1 MTAMPW
7 AEAGEIR
14 TGTLVVTGAPN
25 ASPLP
30 LESLDVV
37 AQVTGPLASVTVTQV
52 FGNPFQET
60 VELSYLFPL
69 PHEAAVFDF
78 ELRAG
83 GRVITASV
91 EELEEGR
98 RIYEEARGQGRLTSL
113 LGQKRLSLFSIDLAN
128 VRPGETVRATLRYQE
143 RLRYDDG
150 RYSFVF
156 PMGVTPRYA
165 RTPEEAEGA
174 HAPVSPLGSPAPSV
188 DVSVSIDA
196 GAEITDIDTVVS
208 PSHPVE
214 VTRLDERRARVRLAG
229 DHVPKKDFV
238 LRYPAA
244 GEEVGARAWL
254 SASPAGAKLL
264 ATLVPPATM
273 NDAEPPP
280 REFVFVLDR
289 SGSMSGGPLDEAKNA
304 LRACLRTLGER
315 DAFALLAFDD
325 RLEWLRE
332 GSVPFTQRA
341 VDDADRWLDR
351 LDARGGTEIAGAL
364 GAALSLPCDP
374 ERRRYVVFLTDGAVH
389 DEAGTLEAVRRSL
402 GTARLFAFGLGPS
415 VNRGLLAKAAEAG
428 RGTAEFLQLGE
439 DVEGAIIRFQDRVS
453 YPVLTDLRLEW
464 EGVKAWDVYPRSL
477 PDLYAG
483 QPLEVVACAAHE
495 GGAAEGSLTLV
506 GARGGEE
513 VRARVA
519 LPRPGGR
526 DGAVERAWARARVDD
541 LLAQGSESA
550 RNLPSAREQVIALAI
565 EHRLVTPYTALVAVD
580 AEGEARGDGRPRQ
593 VAVSQPLPEEVTF
606 SAASMVMGRMA
617 MPQAFAPASAPRSA
631 GSGRSIFGLFRR
643 KRPSAEAYQNAE
655 PASPPPSSYEDT
667 ALYQS
672 APVRSVETPKALSA
686 DPERALRELARTQ
699 NASGS
704 WGASDVEVEFTAAA
718 VLAFVRGGHTRR
730 TGYFRRQVS
739 KAVRWLLAREDAEG
753 FAARVR
759 ALALAEVEA
768 TEEGAPRKN
777 AEQSAVHATLSDEKI
792 RARVAELRDSGTH
805 AALRGVWEQVLGN
818 ARSES

>member
-1 MTAMPW
+1 MMALPW
-7 AEAGEIR
+7 AEADEIK
-14 TGTLVVTGAPN
+14 TGTLVVTGAPDS
-25 ASPLP
+25 SPLP
-30 LESLDVV
+30 LESMDVI
-37 AQVTGPLASVTVTQV
+37 AQVTGPLASVTVTQL
-52 FGNPFQET
+52 FGNPFRET

-83 GRVITASV
+83 GRVITASAQ
-91 EELEEGR
+91 ELEAAR
-98 RIYEEARGQGRLTSL
+98 RTYEEARGLGRLASL
-113 LGQKRLSLFSIDLAN
+113 LEQKRLSLFSLDLAN
-128 VRPGETVRATLRYQE
+128 VKPGETVRATLRYQE

-156 PMGVTPRYA
+156 PMGLTPRYA
-165 RTPEEAEGA
+165 HTPEEGEGA
-174 HAPVSPLGSPAPSV
+174 EAPVSPQGAPAPSV
-188 DVSVSIDA
+188 DISVSVDA
-196 GAEITDIDTVVS
+196 GAEVRDIDTIES

-214 VTRLDERRARVRLAG
+214 ITRLDERRAQVRLAG
-229 DHVPKKDFV
+229 DHVPNKDFV
-238 LRYPAA
+238 LRYRVA
-244 GEEVGARAWL
+244 GEDVGARAWL
-254 SASPAGAKLL
+254 SASAPGAKLL
-264 ATLVPPATM
+264 ATLVPPAITD
-273 NDAEPPP
+273 DAEPPP

-289 SGSMSGGPLDEAKNA
+289 SGSMSGGPLAEAKNA

-315 DAFALLAFDD
+315 DSFALLAFDD

-332 GSVPFTQRA
+332 GAAPFTQRA

-364 GAALSLPCDP
+364 GAALSLPADP

-389 DEAGTLEAVRRSL
+389 DEAGTLKAVRRGL

-428 RGTAEFLQLGE
+428 RGAAEFLQLGE

-495 GGAAEGSLTLV
+495 GGATDGSLTLI
-506 GARGGEE
+506 GTRGGEE

-541 LLAQGSESA
+541 LLAHGSESA
-550 RNLPSAREQVIALAI
+550 MNLPSAREQLIALAV

-593 VAVSQPLPEEVTF
+593 VAVSQPLPESVTF
-606 SAASMVMGRMA
+606 GAAHPARASMPMF
-617 MPQAFAPASAPRSA
+617 QAAAPAPTSAKSA
-631 GSGRSIFGLFRR
+631 GSIFGVFRR
-643 KRPSAEAYQNAE
+643 KRASVEAYQDAE
-655 PASPPPSSYEDT
+655 PARPPSGSYEEA
-667 ALYQS
+667 ALYRARPAS
-672 APVRSVETPKALSA
+672 SEETPKAQSS

-704 WGASDVEVEFTAAA
+704 WGAGDVEIEFTAAA

-730 TGYFRRQVS
+730 SGHFRRQVS
-739 KAVRWLLAREDAEG
+739 KAVRWLLARGDADG
-753 FAARVR
+753 FAAG
-759 ALALAEVEA
+759 ALSLALAEVEA
-768 TEEGAPRKN
+768 AEAGAGRTHFRQGGVPDGLSEE
-777 AEQSAVHATLSDEKI
+777 QI
-792 RARVAELRDSGTH
+792 RARIKELRDSGAHPALT
-805 AALRGVWEQVLGN
+805 AAWGQAIG
-818 ARSES
+818 APRSGG

>member
-1 MTAMPW
+1 MTALPW
-7 AEAGEIR
+7 TAAEEIK
-14 TGTLVVTGAPN
+14 TGTLVVKGAPD

-30 LESLDVV
+30 LESMDVV
-37 AQVTGPLASVTVTQV
+37 AQVTGPLASVTVTQL
-52 FGNPFQET
+52 FGNPFREP

-91 EELEEGR
+91 EELEAAR
-98 RIYEEARGQGRLTSL
+98 RTYREARGQGRLASL
-113 LGQKRLSLFSIDLAN
+113 LEQKRLSLFSLDLAN

-174 HAPVSPLGSPAPSV
+174 DAPVSPQGAPTLSV
-188 DVSVSIDA
+188 DISVSVDA
-196 GAEITDIDTVVS
+196 GAEVGDVNAFES

-214 VTRLDERRARVRLAG
+214 VTRLDERRAQVRLAG
-229 DHVPKKDFV
+229 DHVPNKDFV
-238 LRYPAA
+238 LRYPVA

-264 ATLVPPATM
+264 ATLVPPAVT
-273 NDAEPPP
+273 DPAEPPP

-289 SGSMSGGPLDEAKNA
+289 SGSMSGGPLAEAKNA

-315 DAFALLAFDD
+315 DSFALLAFDD

-332 GSVPFTQRA
+332 GTAPFTQRA
-341 VDDADRWLDR
+341 VDEADRWLDR

-364 GAALSLPCDP
+364 AAALSLPADP

-389 DEAGTLEAVRRSL
+389 DEAGTLETVRRGL

-415 VNRGLLAKAAEAG
+415 VNRGLLAKAAEFG

-439 DVEGAIIRFQDRVS
+439 DLEGAIIRFQDRVS

-464 EGVKAWDVYPRSL
+464 EGVKAWDIYPRSL

-495 GGAAEGSLTLV
+495 GGGAEGSLTLV
-506 GARGGEE
+506 GTRGTKEM
-513 VRARVA
+513 RARVT

-541 LLAQGSESA
+541 LLLQASESA
-550 RNLPSAREQVIALAI
+550 RNLPAAREQVIALAI

-593 VAVSQPLPEEVTF
+593 VAVPQPLPEDVM
-606 SAASMVMGRMA
+606 ASMPMYA
-617 MPQAFAPASAPRSA
+617 AAAPAAPRGA
-631 GSGRSIFGLFRR
+631 GSAKSIFGVFKR
-643 KRPSAEAYQNAE
+643 KRRSVEAHRDAE
-655 PASPPPSSYEDT
+655 PAPPSPISYEDP
-667 ALYQS
+667 APFLAMPVSS
-672 APVRSVETPKALSA
+672 AETPKAQSS
-686 DPERALRELARTQ
+686 DPELSIRELARTQ

-704 WGASDVEVEFTAAA
+704 WGAGDIEVEFTAAA
-718 VLAFVRGGHTRR
+718 VLAFVREGHTRR
-730 TGYFRRQVS
+730 SGHFRRQVS
-739 KAVRWLLAREDAEG
+739 KAVRWLLARGDAEG
-753 FAARVR
+753 FAARAR
-759 ALALAEVEA
+759 ALALTEVAAAEAGGGPTDLGPAAGDAALSEA
-768 TEEGAPRKN
+768 
-777 AEQSAVHATLSDEKI
+777 QI
-792 RARVAELRDSGTH
+792 RARITELRDPGTH
-805 AALRGVWEQVLGN
+805 PALMAAWEQAIG
-818 ARSES
+818 ARR

>member
-1 MTAMPW
+1 MMAALSR
-7 AEAGEIR
+7 AEANEMR
-14 TGTLVVTGAPN
+14 TGMLVVTGAPE

-30 LESLDVV
+30 LESMDVI
-37 AQVTGPLASVTVTQV
+37 AQVTGPLASVTVTQR
-52 FGNPFQET
+52 FGNPFREP

-91 EELEEGR
+91 EELEAAR
-98 RIYEEARGQGRLTSL
+98 RTYEEARGQGRLASL
-113 LGQKRLSLFSIDLAN
+113 LEQKRLSLFSLDLAN
-128 VRPGETVRATLRYQE
+128 VRPGESVRATLRYQE

-165 RTPEEAEGA
+165 HTLEEAEGA
-174 HAPVSPLGSPAPSV
+174 EAPVSPQGSPAPSV
-188 DVSVSIDA
+188 DISVSVDA
-196 GAEITDIDTVVS
+196 GAEIKDVNAIES

-214 VTRLDERRARVRLAG
+214 VTRLDERRAQVRLAG
-229 DHVPKKDFV
+229 DHVPNKDFV
-238 LRYPAA
+238 LRYRVA
-244 GEEVGARAWL
+244 GDDVGARAWL

-264 ATLVPPATM
+264 ATLVPPAIT
-273 NDAEPPP
+273 DTAEPSP

-289 SGSMSGGPLDEAKNA
+289 SGSMSGGPLAEAKNA
-304 LRACLRTLGER
+304 LRACLRTLGDR
-315 DAFALLAFDD
+315 DSFALLAFDD
-325 RLEWLRE
+325 RLEWLHE
-332 GSVPFTQRA
+332 GSVHFTQRA

-351 LDARGGTEIAGAL
+351 LEARGGTEIAGAL
-364 GAALSLPCDP
+364 GAALSLPADP

-389 DEAGTLEAVRRSL
+389 DEAGTLEAVRRGL

-428 RGTAEFLQLGE
+428 RGAAEFLQLGE

-464 EGVKAWDVYPRSL
+464 EGVKAWDVYPKSL

-495 GGAAEGSLTLV
+495 GGAAEGALTLV
-506 GARGGEE
+506 GTRGGEE

-519 LPRPGGR
+519 LPRPVGR

-541 LLAQGSESA
+541 LLSQASESA
-550 RNLPSAREQVIALAI
+550 RNLPGAREQVIALAV
-565 EHRLVTPYTALVAVD
+565 EHRLVTTYTALVAVD

-593 VAVSQPLPEEVTF
+593 VAVSQPLPEGVAF
-606 SAASMVMGRMA
+606 GAALPVMASMPMF
-617 MPQAFAPASAPRSA
+617 QAAAPAPTSA
-631 GSGRSIFGLFRR
+631 GKAKSIFGVFKR
-643 KRPSAEAYQNAE
+643 KRPSVEAYQDAG
-655 PASPPPSSYEDT
+655 PAPPPPSSYEAA
-667 ALYQS
+667 ALQRARPTSS
-672 APVRSVETPKALSA
+672 AGAPESPSS

-704 WGASDVEVEFTAAA
+704 WGAGGVEVEFTAAA

-730 TGYFRRQVS
+730 SGHFRRQVS
-739 KAVRWLLAREDAEG
+739 KAVRWLLTRGDAEG
-753 FAARVR
+753 FAARAR
-759 ALALAEVEA
+759 SLALAEVAAAETGA
-768 TEEGAPRKN
+768 GPTSLVGAALSEEQIRARITELRGSGTHPALMAAWGQAIGAPR
-777 AEQSAVHATLSDEKI
+777 
-792 RARVAELRDSGTH
+792 
-805 AALRGVWEQVLGN
+805 
-818 ARSES
+818 

>member
-1 MTAMPW
+1 MRTLPW
-7 AEAGEIR
+7 AEVDEIK
-14 TGTLVVTGAPN
+14 TGTLVVTGAPE

-30 LESLDVV
+30 LESMDVI
-37 AQVTGPLASVTVTQV
+37 AQITGPLVSVTVTQL
-52 FGNPFQET
+52 FGNPFNEP

-78 ELRAG
+78 ELRVG
-83 GRVITASV
+83 DTMITASV
-91 EELEEGR
+91 EELEAAR
-98 RIYEEARGQGRLTSL
+98 RAYEEARDRGRLASL
-113 LGQKRLSLFSIDLAN
+113 LEQKRLSLFSLDLAN
-128 VRPGETVRATLRYQE
+128 VRPGESVRATLRYQE

-150 RYSFVF
+150 RYSFIF
-156 PMGVTPRYA
+156 RMGVTPRYS
-165 RTPEEAEGA
+165 RTPEQAQGA
-174 HAPVSPLGSPAPSV
+174 DAPVSPQGAPAPSV
-188 DVSVSIDA
+188 DISVSVDV
-196 GAEITDIDTVVS
+196 GAEIGDIKAFES

-214 VTRLDERRARVRLAG
+214 VTRLDERRAQLRLAG
-229 DHVPKKDFV
+229 DHVPNKDFV
-238 LRYPAA
+238 LRYPVA

-264 ATLVPPATM
+264 ATLVPPAIA
-273 NDAEPPP
+273 DVAEPPP

-289 SGSMSGGPLDEAKNA
+289 SGSMTGGPLAEAKNA

-315 DAFALLAFDD
+315 DSFALLAFDD
-325 RLEWLRE
+325 RLEWLHE
-332 GSVPFTQRA
+332 GAIPFTQKS

-364 GAALSLPCDP
+364 GAALSLPTDP

-389 DEAGTLEAVRRSL
+389 DEAGTLEVVRKSL
-402 GTARLFAFGLGPS
+402 GRARLFAFGLGPS

-453 YPVLTDLRLEW
+453 YTVLTDLRLEW

-483 QPLEVVACAAHE
+483 QPLEVVACASHD
-495 GGAAEGSLTLV
+495 GSAAEGSLTLI
-506 GARGGEE
+506 GDRGGEE

-550 RNLPSAREQVIALAI
+550 RNLPGAREQVIALAV
-565 EHRLVTPYTALVAVD
+565 EHRLVTTYTALVAVD
-580 AEGEARGDGRPRQ
+580 ADGEARGDGRPRQ
-593 VAVSQPLPEEVTF
+593 VAVSQPLPEGVIMG
-606 SAASMVMGRMA
+606 AAPPVMASMPMFRSN
-617 MPQAFAPASAPRSA
+617 APAPTSAESV
-631 GSGRSIFGLFRR
+631 RSIFGVFRR

-655 PASPPPSSYEDT
+655 PEQSPSSSYEE
-667 ALYQS
+667 ANLYQASPTSS
-672 APVRSVETPKALSA
+672 AETTKATSS

-704 WGASDVEVEFTAAA
+704 WGAGDVEVEFTAAA
-718 VLAFVRGGHTRR
+718 VLAFVRNGHTRR
-730 TGYFRRQVS
+730 SGHFRRQVS
-739 KAVRWLLAREDAEG
+739 KAVQWLQARGDAEDL
-753 FAARVR
+753 AAGARS
-759 ALALAEVEA
+759 LAIAVVEA
-768 TEEGAPRKN
+768 AEAGTVPPNPGSGAGDVALSEG
-777 AEQSAVHATLSDEKI
+777 QI
-792 RARVAELRDSGTH
+792 RARITELRDSGAH
-805 AALRGVWEQVLGN
+805 PALMAAWGQAIGAPPLSG
-818 ARSES
+818 

>member
-1 MTAMPW
+1 MTALHW
-7 AEAGEIR
+7 AEADEIK
-14 TGTLVVTGAPN
+14 TGTLVVTGAPES
-25 ASPLP
+25 SPLP
-30 LESLDVV
+30 LESMDVI
-37 AQVTGPLASVTVTQV
+37 AQVTGPLASVTVTQL
-52 FGNPFQET
+52 FGNPFREA

-83 GRVITASV
+83 GRVITASL
-91 EELEEGR
+91 EELEAAR
-98 RIYEEARGQGRLTSL
+98 KTYEEARRQGRLASL
-113 LGQKRLSLFSIDLAN
+113 LEQRRLSLFSLDLAN
-128 VRPGETVRATLRYQE
+128 VKPGETVTATLRYQE

-165 RTPEEAEGA
+165 RTSEEAKGA
-174 HAPVSPLGSPAPSV
+174 EAHVSPQGSPAPAV
-188 DVSVSIDA
+188 DISVSVDA
-196 GAEITDIDTVVS
+196 GAEIVDVSSVES

-214 VTRLDERRARVRLAG
+214 VMRLDERRVQVRLAG
-229 DHVPKKDFV
+229 DNIPNKDFV
-238 LRYPAA
+238 LRYPVA

-264 ATLVPPATM
+264 TTLVPPAIT
-273 NDAEPPP
+273 DTAEPPP

-289 SGSMSGGPLDEAKNA
+289 SGSMSGGPLAEAKNA

-315 DAFALLAFDD
+315 DSFALLAFDD
-325 RLEWLRE
+325 RLEWHRD
-332 GSVPFTQRA
+332 GSVHFTQRA
-341 VDDADRWLDR
+341 VDEADRWLDR

-364 GAALSLPCDP
+364 GASLSLPADR

-389 DEAGTLEAVRRSL
+389 DEAGTLEVVRRNL
-402 GTARLFAFGLGPS
+402 GSARLFAFGLGPS

-495 GGAAEGSLTLV
+495 GGAAEGSLTLI
-506 GARGGEE
+506 GTRGSEE

-526 DGAVERAWARARVDD
+526 DGAVERAWARARIDD
-541 LLAQGSESA
+541 LLSQASESA
-550 RNLPSAREQVIALAI
+550 RNLPGAREQVIALAI

-580 AEGEARGDGRPRQ
+580 AEGEARGDGHPRQ
-593 VAVSQPLPEEVTF
+593 VAVSQPLPEGVAFGAALPVMASMPTF
-606 SAASMVMGRMA
+606 RSAA
-617 MPQAFAPASAPRSA
+617 PAPTSA
-631 GSGRSIFGLFRR
+631 GKAGSIFGVFRR
-643 KRPSAEAYQNAE
+643 KRRSAEAYPDAE
-655 PASPPPSSYEDT
+655 PAPPPPSPYEN
-667 ALYQS
+667 AILYRVRLASS
-672 APVRSVETPKALSA
+672 AETPKAPSS

-704 WGASDVEVEFTAAA
+704 WGGGDVEVEFTAAA

-730 TGYFRRQVS
+730 SGHFRRQVS
-739 KAVRWLLAREDAEG
+739 KAVRWLLTRGDADG
-753 FAARVR
+753 FAAG
-759 ALALAEVEA
+759 ALSLALAEVEA
-768 TEEGAPRKN
+768 SEAGAGPKDFGPAAGDAALAEE
-777 AEQSAVHATLSDEKI
+777 QI
-792 RARVAELRDSGTH
+792 RARITELRDSGAH
-805 AALRGVWEQVLGN
+805 PALMAAWGQAIGAPL
-818 ARSES
+818 

>member
-1 MTAMPW
+1 MTALPW
-7 AEAGEIR
+7 AEAGESKI
-14 TGTLVVTGAPN
+14 GTLVVTGAPE

-30 LESLDVV
+30 LESMEVC
-37 AQVTGPLASVTVTQV
+37 AQVTGPLASVTVTQL
-52 FGNPFQET
+52 FGNPFREP

-83 GRVITASV
+83 DRVITASV
-91 EELEEGR
+91 EELEAAR
-98 RIYEEARGQGRLTSL
+98 RTYEEARDRGRLASL
-113 LGQKRLSLFSIDLAN
+113 LEQKRSSLFSLDLAN

-156 PMGVTPRYA
+156 PMGITPRYA

-174 HAPVSPLGSPAPSV
+174 EAHVSPHGSPAPSV
-188 DVSVSIDA
+188 NINVSVDA
-196 GAEITDIDTVVS
+196 GAEIGDINSIEST
-208 PSHPVE
+208 SHPLE
-214 VTRLDERRARVRLAG
+214 VTRLDERRAQVRLAG
-229 DHVPKKDFV
+229 DHIPNKDFV

-244 GEEVGARAWL
+244 GEDVGARAWL

-264 ATLVPPATM
+264 ATLVPPAMTD
-273 NDAEPPP
+273 DAEPPP

-289 SGSMSGGPLDEAKNA
+289 SGSMSGGPLAEAKNA

-315 DAFALLAFDD
+315 DSFALLAFDD
-325 RLEWLRE
+325 RLEWHRE
-332 GSVPFTQRA
+332 RSVPFSQRA
-341 VDDADRWLDR
+341 VDDADRWLER

-364 GAALSLPCDP
+364 GAALSLPADS

-389 DEAGTLEAVRRSL
+389 DEAGTLDVVRRSL
-402 GTARLFAFGLGPS
+402 GRARLFAFGLGPS

-428 RGTAEFLQLGE
+428 RGTAEFIQLGE

-495 GGAAEGSLTLV
+495 GGTAEGSLTLI
-506 GARGGEE
+506 GTRGGEE
-513 VRARVA
+513 VRARVV
-519 LPRPGGR
+519 LPRPGAR

-541 LLAQGSESA
+541 LLVQGSEST
-550 RNLPSAREQVIALAI
+550 RNLPGAREQVIALAI
-565 EHRLVTPYTALVAVD
+565 EHRLVTPYTSLVAVD

-593 VAVSQPLPEEVTF
+593 VAVSQPLPEGVIIGGALPPMMASASMPMF
-606 SAASMVMGRMA
+606 RASAA
-617 MPQAFAPASAPRSA
+617 APPRKA
-631 GSGRSIFGLFRR
+631 GSGRSIFGMFKR
-643 KRPSAEAYQNAE
+643 KRTSVEAYQNAE
-655 PASPPPSSYEDT
+655 SAPPPSDSYEDT
-667 ALYQS
+667 ALYQTGPMSS
-672 APVRSVETPKALSA
+672 AQTPKAPSS
-686 DPERALRELARTQ
+686 DPELVLRELARTQ

-704 WGASDVEVEFTAAA
+704 WGAGDVEVEFTAAA

-730 TGYFRRQVS
+730 SGHFRRQVS
-739 KAVRWLLAREDAEG
+739 KAVRWLLARGDAAG
-753 FAARVR
+753 FAAR
-759 ALALAEVEA
+759 ALSLALAEVEA
-768 TEEGAPRKN
+768 AEAGRTDLGQPALPEE
-777 AEQSAVHATLSDEKI
+777 QV
-792 RARVAELRDSGTH
+792 RARIKELRDSGLNP
-805 AALRGVWEQVLGN
+805 ALMATWEQALGVP
-818 ARSES
+818 RSGG

>member
-1 MTAMPW
+1 MTALTR
-7 AEAGEIR
+7 AEAGEIKI
-14 TGTLVVTGAPN
+14 GTLVVTGAPET
-25 ASPLP
+25 SPLP
-30 LESLDVV
+30 LESMEVF
-37 AQVTGPLASVTVTQV
+37 AQVTGPLASVTVTQL
-52 FGNPFQET
+52 FGNPFHEP

-83 GRVITASV
+83 DRVITASV
-91 EELEEGR
+91 EELEAAR
-98 RIYEEARGQGRLTSL
+98 RTYEEARDRGRLASL
-113 LGQKRLSLFSIDLAN
+113 LEQKRLSLFSLDLAN

-165 RTPEEAEGA
+165 HTPEEEAGAEA
-174 HAPVSPLGSPAPSV
+174 HVSPQGSPAPSV
-188 DVSVSIDA
+188 DINVSVDA
-196 GAEITDIDTVVS
+196 GAEIKDINS
-208 PSHPVE
+208 IESSSHPLE
-214 VTRLDERRARVRLAG
+214 VTRLDERRAQVRLAG
-229 DHVPKKDFV
+229 DHVPNKDFV

-244 GEEVGARAWL
+244 DEDVGARAWL
-254 SASPAGAKLL
+254 SASPSGAKLL
-264 ATLVPPATM
+264 LTLVPPALTD
-273 NDAEPPP
+273 DAEPPP

-289 SGSMSGGPLDEAKNA
+289 SGSMSGGPLAEAKNA

-315 DAFALLAFDD
+315 DSFALLAFDD

-332 GSVPFTQRA
+332 GCVPFTQRA

-351 LDARGGTEIAGAL
+351 LEARGGTEIAGAL
-364 GAALSLPCDP
+364 GAALSLPADP

-389 DEAGTLEAVRRSL
+389 DEAGTLDAVRRGL

-464 EGVKAWDVYPRSL
+464 EGVKAWDIYPRSL

-483 QPLEVVACAAHE
+483 QPLELVACAAHE
-495 GGAAEGSLTLV
+495 GDAAEGSLTLI
-506 GARGGEE
+506 GTRGGVE
-513 VRARVA
+513 VRASAA
-519 LPRPGGR
+519 LPRPGAR

-550 RNLPSAREQVIALAI
+550 RNLPGAREQVIALAI
-565 EHRLVTPYTALVAVD
+565 EHRLVTPYTSLVAVD
-580 AEGEARGDGRPRQ
+580 AEGEARGDKRPRQ
-593 VAVSQPLPEEVTF
+593 VAVSQPLPEDVTF
-606 SAASMVMGRMA
+606 AAAPPLMASMPTYQDA
-617 MPQAFAPASAPRSA
+617 APAPKSA
-631 GSGRSIFGLFRR
+631 GSAKSIFGVFRR
-643 KRPSAEAYQNAE
+643 KRPPVETYQQAE
-655 PASPPPSSYEDT
+655 PTPPPSSSYEDT
-667 ALYQS
+667 ALYQASPVSS
-672 APVRSVETPKALSA
+672 AETPTASSA

-704 WGASDVEVEFTAAA
+704 WGAGDVEVEFTAAA

-730 TGYFRRQVS
+730 SGHFRRQVS
-739 KAVRWLLAREDAEG
+739 KAVRWLLSRGDAEG
-753 FAARVR
+753 FAAGAR
-759 ALALAEVEA
+759 ALVLAELEA
-768 TEEGAPRKN
+768 AEAGAGRTDFGQAAALSEE
-777 AEQSAVHATLSDEKI
+777 QI
-792 RARVAELRDSGTH
+792 RARITELLDSGTH
-805 AALRGVWEQVLGN
+805 PALTAAWGQAIG
-818 ARSES
+818 ARRS

>member
-1 MTAMPW
+1 MTALPW
-7 AEAGEIR
+7 AEADEIK
-14 TGTLVVTGAPN
+14 TGTLVVKGAPG

-30 LESLDVV
+30 LESIDVV
-37 AQVTGPLASVTVTQV
+37 AQVTGPLASVTVTQL
-52 FGNPFQET
+52 FGNPFREP

-83 GRVITASV
+83 GRVVTATV
-91 EELEEGR
+91 EELEAAR
-98 RIYEEARGQGRLTSL
+98 RTYEEARGQGRLASIL
-113 LGQKRLSLFSIDLAN
+113 EQKRLSLFSLDLAN
-128 VRPGETVRATLRYQE
+128 VKPGETVRATLRYQE

-165 RTPEEAEGA
+165 RTPVEAEGA
-174 HAPVSPLGSPAPSV
+174 EAPVSPPGSPAPSV
-188 DVSVSIDA
+188 DINVSVDA
-196 GAEITDIDTVVS
+196 GAEVRDIDTIES
-208 PSHPVE
+208 PSHPLE
-214 VTRLDERRARVRLAG
+214 VTRMDERRAQVRLAG
-229 DHVPKKDFV
+229 DHVPNKDFV
-238 LRYPAA
+238 LRYRVA

-264 ATLVPPATM
+264 ATLVPPAIMDT
-273 NDAEPPP
+273 AEPPP

-289 SGSMSGGPLDEAKNA
+289 SGSMAGGPLAEAKNA

-315 DAFALLAFDD
+315 DSFALLAFDD
-325 RLEWLRE
+325 RLEWLRH
-332 GSVPFTQRA
+332 GSAPFTQRA

-364 GAALSLPCDP
+364 GAALSLPADP

-464 EGVKAWDVYPRSL
+464 EGVKAWDIYPRSL

-495 GGAAEGSLTLV
+495 GSAAEGALTLV
-506 GARGGEE
+506 GTRGGGE

-519 LPRPGGR
+519 LPRPVGR

-541 LLAQGSESA
+541 LLSQASESA
-550 RNLPSAREQVIALAI
+550 RNLPGAREQVIALAI
-565 EHRLVTPYTALVAVD
+565 EHRLVTTYTALVAVD
-580 AEGEARGDGRPRQ
+580 SEGEARGDGRPRQ
-593 VAVSQPLPEEVTF
+593 VAVSQPLPEGLIMGAPSPVM
-606 SAASMVMGRMA
+606 ASMSMSRA
-617 MPQAFAPASAPRSA
+617 YAPAPTSAR
-631 GSGRSIFGLFRR
+631 SGRSIFGVFRR
-643 KRPSAEAYQNAE
+643 KRPSVEAHHDAE
-655 PASPPPSSYEDT
+655 PTPPPPGSYED
-667 ALYQS
+667 AAPYQASPMSS
-672 APVRSVETPKALSA
+672 AETPKASSS

-704 WGASDVEVEFTAAA
+704 WGAGDVEVEFTAAA

-730 TGYFRRQVS
+730 SGHFRRQVS
-739 KAVRWLLAREDAEG
+739 KAVRWLLARGDAEG
-753 FAARVR
+753 LAAGARS
-759 ALALAEVEA
+759 LALAEVEA
-768 TEEGAPRKN
+768 
-777 AEQSAVHATLSDEKI
+777 AEAGSGRADFWPAAGDAALSEQQI
-792 RARVAELRDSGTH
+792 RARITELRDSGAH
-805 AALRGVWEQVLGN
+805 PALMAAWGQVISAPRPGG
-818 ARSES
+818 